1 MNPIE
6 EAKRI
11 IKNMQLDN
19 ASNWIAILMVNLY
32 EQFVKKG
39 RVHEE
44 ALRLACEMTK
54 AYVNMTL
61 EERKKR
67 KDTGARRKGENGDG
81 KEKLD

>member
-39 RVHEE
+39 KAHDE

-54 AYVNMTL
+54 IYIDITM
-61 EERKKR
+61 EERKKK
-67 KDTGARRKGENGDG
+67 KDAGVRRKGENGG
-81 KEKLD
+81 VEEKLD